1 MTDFALD
8 ERLAADTVVALELP
22 LSRVLV
28 MNDAR
33 WPWLI
38 LVPRRAG
45 LTELFDLNPADRVML
60 TEELVMTGKLLKA
73 ETRCAKINIA
83 NLGNVVPQ
91 LHIHVIARSDGDP
104 AWPGPVWGKGPAV
117 AYEPAALSAFVQRVV
132 KMF

>member
-1 MTDFALD
+1 MTDFVLD
-8 ERLAADTVVALELP
+8 ARLAADTVAALELP

-28 MNDAR
+28 MKDAR

-45 LTELFDLNPADRVML
+45 LTEMFDLDPTDRVML
-60 TEELVMTGKLLKA
+60 TEELAMTGLRLKA
-73 ETRCAKINIA
+73 LTGCRKTNIA

-91 LHIHVIARSDGDP
+91 LHIHVIARNEGDP
-104 AWPGPVWGKGPAV
+104 AWPGPVWGTGPAV
-117 AYEPAALSAFVQRVV
+117 PYEPAALESFVHSVR